1 MPYPHVMHTG
11 TRRIE
16 FDPVLK
22 LIRETPLELR
32 HRGSVVEPSTAISY
46 EGAARPRLRT
56 AASRSSDPAARDR
69 G

>member
-22 LIRETPLELR
+22 LIRETPLRGPSPRIRRPTLR
-32 HRGSVVEPSTAISY
+32 AAIS
-46 EGAARPRLRT
+46 
-56 AASRSSDPAARDR
+56 
-69 G
+69 